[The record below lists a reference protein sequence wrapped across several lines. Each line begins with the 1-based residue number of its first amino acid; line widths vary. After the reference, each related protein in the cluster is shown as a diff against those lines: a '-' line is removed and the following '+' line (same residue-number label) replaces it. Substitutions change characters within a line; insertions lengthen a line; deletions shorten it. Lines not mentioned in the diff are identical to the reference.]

1 MGDRPSSPSA
11 HRTPLGA
18 ERLTRDLGRRP
29 RCRPALPFAHAAD
42 HPDERARSVEGEETV
57 MKALVVY
64 ESMFGNS
71 RQVARAIASGLGEY
85 AEVEVVPVADA
96 PQAPSRDLD
105 LVVAGGPTH
114 AFSMSKPKTR
124 EDAVRRGAADA
135 QTEFGLREWLKGL
148 PDGHGARLVTFDTKV
163 RRAPG
168 SAAHRAAREAAAHGY
183 VAPVRWMSFF

>member
-1 MGDRPSSPSA
+1 
-11 HRTPLGA
+11 
-18 ERLTRDLGRRP
+18 
-29 RCRPALPFAHAAD
+29 
-42 HPDERARSVEGEETV
+42 

-71 RQVARAIASGLGEY
+71 RQVARAIASGLSEY
-85 AEVEVVPVADA
+85 AEVQLVPVADA
-96 PQAPSRDLD
+96 PQAPDQDLD

-114 AFSMSKPKTR
+114 AFSLSRPKTR
-124 EDAVRRGAADA
+124 EEAVRRGAVDA

-183 VAPVRWMSFF
+183 VAPVRWMSFFVHDYAGPLTYGELDRAREWGRSLGVLLTRAANREASRVANRTANGSPTI